1 MSETPLSKEAVGAR
15 CISRTRTFSPPV
27 SSRLP
32 HRGDTNHDHEYDGDD
47 VGDYVC
53 REPCVR
59 HFSSLRRQKDQTE
72 IRAYNEE

>member
-1 MSETPLSKEAVGAR
+1 MEAQNEKLLDFWVLKVV
-15 CISRTRTFSPPV
+15 SFSPPV